1 MARSLTQRAGFPFHW
16 PPGTGPGYVNREEIL
31 RTAFSDAL
39 MFVCTGEQGLTPG
52 RRAGSMLPRPFIQT
66 VEQSGRV
73 VEYWGP
79 GLQDG
84 VYVKA

>member
-1 MARSLTQRAGFPFHW
+1 M
-16 PPGTGPGYVNREEIL
+16 NREEIL

-39 MFVCTGEQGLTPG
+39 TFVCTSEQGLTPG

-66 VEQSGRV
+66 VEEQSGRV

-84 VYVKA
+84 AYIKA